1 MYSLSDVFALS
12 LLILNPQWYPVA
24 LLEQGLFRY
33 MQLSRCLSD
42 DLKSLSKTSQFEG
55 TLNRMCRSANVR
67 KHMRELRSELA
78 EIEHLL
84 KLTHTLQFPAEQ
96 FTGQTIDVVAEPEE
110 KKKSA

>member
-1 MYSLSDVFALS
+1 
-12 LLILNPQWYPVA
+12 
-24 LLEQGLFRY
+24 
-33 MQLSRCLSD
+33 
-42 DLKSLSKTSQFEG
+42 
-55 TLNRMCRSANVR
+55 
-67 KHMRELRSELA
+67 MRELRDELWDLRSELA